1 VLFGDTA
8 SVVKSHSLVARAG
21 EDMAI
26 RLIVVDRSPITLIGM
41 RTFIQGTD
49 IQIVAELDSCDDVC
63 ARTLELRPD
72 VVVLSFCMS
81 AQESVEQT
89 RRIRETAPQ
98 THVILVTDS
107 DFPVFL
113 ARAREAGAN
122 EVIIGNL
129 SRQRFLDAVT
139 RAATGE
145 PHWSI
150 HNTRRL
156 AAVTGSAYDNASL
169 DVPLTRREMEVLL
182 GVTGGKTNRQI
193 ASALGISYE
202 TVKEHV
208 QNLLRKIAVED
219 RTQAA
224 IWAVRRGL
232 T

>member
-1 VLFGDTA
+1 MLFGDTA
-8 SVVKSHSLVARAG
+8 SVVKSHSLVAPAG

-63 ARTLELRPD
+63 RLTLEHRPD

-89 RRIRETAPQ
+89 RRIRETAPH

-113 ARAREAGAN
+113 SRAREAGAN

-129 SRQRFLDAVT
+129 SRQRFLDAVN

-145 PHWSI
+145 PHWSV

-156 AAVTGSAYDNASL
+156 AAVSGSVYDSACL
-169 DVPLTRREMEVLL
+169 DVPLTPREMDVLRC
-182 GVTGGKTNRQI
+182 VTSGKTNRQI
-193 ASALGISYE
+193 ANALGISYE

-208 QNLLRKIAVED
+208 QNLLKKIAVED

-224 IWAVRRGL
+224 IWAVRKGM

>member
-1 VLFGDTA
+1 MLFGDTTP
-8 SVVKSHSLVARAG
+8 VVKSHSLVALAG
-21 EDMAI
+21 EDMTI
-26 RLIVVDRSPITLIGM
+26 RLIVVDRSPITLVGM
-41 RTFIQGTD
+41 RSFIAGTD
-49 IQIVAELDSCDDVC
+49 IEIVAELDSCDDVC
-63 ARTLELRPD
+63 RLAIEHQPD

-89 RRIRETAPQ
+89 RRIREATPR

-122 EVIIGNL
+122 EVIVGNL
-129 SRQRFLDAVT
+129 SRQRFLDAVN
-139 RAATGE
+139 RAAAGE
-145 PHWSI
+145 PHWSV

-156 AAVTGSAYDNASL
+156 AAVTGNAYEGVCL
-169 DVPLTRREMEVLL
+169 DVPLTRREMDVLR
-182 GVTGGKTNRQI
+182 GVTSGKTNRQI
-193 ASALGISYE
+193 ANALGISYE

-208 QNLLRKIAVED
+208 QNLLKKIAVED

-224 IWAVRRGL
+224 IWAVRKGM